1 MQISMVTAYS
11 QFSSIFTIYL
21 TSRYRIWSKEPPAP
35 DTKIGSTQDWVN
47 ARLGLCN
54 KLKFFERR
62 GMVPA

>member
-35 DTKIGSTQDWVN
+35 DTKIGSTQDWVYAIN
-47 ARLGLCN
+47 
-54 KLKFFERR
+54 
-62 GMVPA
+62 